1 MKSNFRQYGQKAE
14 AGRVREEKTQRR
26 EESEKRREEK
36 RRERGRRKKMQAREK
51 VEKSR
56 NTVFFQC
63 VGASKSRL
71 AKAAGAEPS
80 GQMGDEKL
88 HAVVARTAFRSQK
101 C

>member
-1 MKSNFRQYGQKAE
+1 MDRWKSKSE
-14 AGRVREEKTQRR
+14 VRKEEMEKVR
-26 EESEKRREEK
+26 SE
-36 RRERGRRKKMQAREK
+36 KMQAREK

-71 AKAAGAEPS
+71 AKAPGAEPS

>member
-1 MKSNFRQYGQKAE
+1 MDRK
-14 AGRVREEKTQRR
+14 QRR
-26 EESEKRREEK
+26 EESEKKRLREEKSQKREEK

-71 AKAAGAEPS
+71 AKAVGAEPS